1 MRAPALTLTL
11 TLTLLAPPLLPSPA
25 MAEDSTPQTALASL
39 PSPMADRITADPARF
54 ANRALDMIHGH
65 GRDGALTAADVDRAL
80 ALERAFVRARALRP
94 MHEADLDN
102 DGAVSADEITA
113 RAAILGAD
121 GRARLMRAHTDADSD
136 GDTSVSAT
144 ELRAAADA
152 AARSAVSNR
161 AEAEARAI
169 LAFDLN
175 ADGRVIPAEIT
186 SSMAALAQA
195 G

>member
-1 MRAPALTLTL
+1 MRALAFALA
-11 TLTLLAPPLLPSPA
+11 LLASPA
-25 MAEDSTPQTALASL
+25 TAQDGTAQAALASL
-39 PSPMADRITADPARF
+39 PTPVADRIAADPARF
-54 ANRALDMIHGH
+54 GTRALDMIHGH

-102 DGAVSADEITA
+102 DGAVSADEIAA

-121 GRARLMRAHTDADSD
+121 GRARLMRAHTTADSD

-144 ELRAAADA
+144 ELRTAADA
-152 AARSAVSNR
+152 AARSAVSR
-161 AEAEARAI
+161 RDEAEARAI

-186 SSMAALAQA
+186 TSMAALAQA

>member
-1 MRAPALTLTL
+1 MRAFAL
-11 TLTLLAPPLLPSPA
+11 TLTLLAPPLLAPPA
-25 MAEDSTPQTALASL
+25 VAQDGTPQTALASL
-39 PSPMADRITADPARF
+39 PTPMADRITADPARF
-54 ANRALDMIHGH
+54 ANRALDMIHMIHGH

-102 DGAVSADEITA
+102 DGAISADEITA

-121 GRARLMRAHTDADSD
+121 GRARLMRAHADADSD

-161 AEAEARAI
+161 VEAEARAI